1 MALDEPKEDDEV
13 MNEDGITYLVNKEL
27 FEMVKPV
34 RVDFVE
40 SVYGSGFSISSN
52 LNTGAGCGSCS
63 SC

>member
-1 MALDEPKEDDEV
+1 